1 LGACASNTDGHGV
14 VPNNAQLSDI
24 RAGPVVAVVERGP
37 GQPGIEGL
45 ANIGMQPTAAPWH
58 HWRRR
63 GS

>member
-1 LGACASNTDGHGV
+1 MCSSNTDDQKAIQSNTQAV
-14 VPNNAQLSDI
+14 SDTG
-24 RAGPVVAVVERGP
+24 AKLAVAVVVRGS

-58 HWRRR
+58 HGRRR